1 MTNGDVELIDENN
14 IHKLLIRPLKGFF
27 CEGGGGCSL
36 GCYGNMCLRESK
48 NTEFVWEIKRGFKL
62 GGRK

>member
-27 CEGGGGCSL
+27 CEGGGGVRWDVTGICAYEKVKIQSL
-36 GCYGNMCLRESK
+36 YGR
-48 NTEFVWEIKRGFKL
+48 
-62 GGRK
+62 

>member
-27 CEGGGGCSL
+27 CEGGGVFAG
-36 GCYGNMCLRESK
+36 MLREYVP
-48 NTEFVWEIKRGFKL
+48 T
-62 GGRK
+62 RK